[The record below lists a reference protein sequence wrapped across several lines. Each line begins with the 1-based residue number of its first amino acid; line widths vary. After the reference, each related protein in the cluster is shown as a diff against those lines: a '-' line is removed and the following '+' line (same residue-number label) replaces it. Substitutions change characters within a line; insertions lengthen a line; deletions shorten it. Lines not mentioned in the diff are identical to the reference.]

1 MQRITDFTNLYQRQ
15 ITLRFGLKPMF
26 ETQEFI
32 TRAQIV
38 ENDERR
44 AEEYKEVKSILD
56 EYHRGF
62 IDSALNGFA
71 QKFYTHNDEDRDTIE
86 KWKSSLDNLW
96 DCYLN
101 DNTSKRSANLEAYRS
116 ALRELIVDS
125 FKNDPRYSRLDKK
138 ELIKKDVPLFLKDD
152 DVKKKIV
159 SHFNDFTMYFI
170 GYNQNRMNMYSAEAK
185 ASAIGFRLIN
195 QNLMRFMDN
204 LIALKNKILPHLDE
218 SVIIQLNKDFEPA
231 LNTHSILDMF
241 ELDYYHE
248 MLTQRQIAVYNAVIG
263 GRVDEG
269 NKTEIK
275 GLNQYINEFA
285 GEVKLPLLLPLYNQI
300 LSERVAV
307 SFRDEQFKDA
317 KEVTS
322 NIDAAFH
329 SLKSDVLVQT
339 ERILDSLENYDLDGI
354 FISNDADLAIVS
366 QRHYG
371 TFDAVK
377 NALIAEFD
385 QIHPPKPRQTREKR
399 ENDIKKYLKTIDSV
413 SLGKIDSLLQ
423 ERSGKSIVEYFKTKG
438 AINNEDLFLQRENL
452 FSLIDNRYASIQEV
466 LHSASPSDELLRKS
480 IETIKDFL
488 DAIKD
493 LQRFIKPL
501 CGSGNES
508 QKDELFYGEFSVL
521 YTQLDETITPLY
533 NKVRNYLT
541 RKPYNVDKF
550 KLNFESPSLLKG
562 WPKKD
567 EYSCALFR
575 KDDNNYYL
583 AILDSNHR
591 QCLNN
596 LVAPTSL
603 DDSIEMMKYLQG
615 GKMGHNIQNLMVVDG
630 EVKKVNGLK
639 EKTGPFA
646 GQNLRLEQ
654 AKNDYLP
661 DDINRIRKSKSY
673 SISSPSFSRADLNR
687 FISFYMPLAREY
699 YSDYDFKLKE
709 PHEYDSFADF
719 TDHINGQAYQLQL
732 QPYSWERL
740 RTLVSS
746 GQVYL
751 FKLISKD
758 FSPFAKGRPNLH
770 TIYWR
775 MLFDQRNLQDVVYK
789 LNGEAEIF
797 FRRKSIENPVVHSAN
812 VSIQNKSEYNKIN
825 KPHSRFEY
833 DIIKDRRYTIDHYEF
848 HVPIT
853 LNFKAPSKVDLNH
866 SVLNFIKG
874 KGIRHIIGIDRG
886 ERHLLY
892 LSVIDLDGNIVKQMS
907 LNSIASNPN
916 APGFEQDYNSLL
928 ANREGDRLQA
938 RRNWTLLD
946 NIKDLKTGYL
956 SQIVHLIYKMMIEYD
971 AIVVLENLNQGFIRN
986 RGGKVEKSVYQKFE
1000 KMLIDK
1006 LGYVVDKTLAPTEP
1020 CGALRAL
1027 QLSESY
1033 ESFNKTQQ
1041 KKSVRQCGFIF
1052 YVPAWNTSKIDPV
1065 TGFVN
1070 LFDTRWSKKEE
1081 IKAFFSKFEKIE
1093 YNAKQDSF
1101 EFTFDYKK
1109 FGKGDGTRTIWTL
1122 SSMGERIYTYRSK
1135 QQSGQYISEVVMPTA
1150 LIKDIFNK
1158 AGIPVEGNL
1167 KDGISRIDNATW
1179 LKDLLQAFKFIIQ
1192 MRNSKVNS
1200 DVDYLLS
1207 PALDNNGKIF
1217 DSRFNDASMPNNADA
1232 NGAYN
1237 IARKGLMLVHQIM
1250 ESLDLDNLK
1259 YDLSN
1264 KAWLQFAQN
1273 FKWKN

>member
-1 MQRITDFTNLYQRQ
+1 MQKITDFTNLYQRQ

-32 TRAQIV
+32 TRAQII

-56 EYHRGF
+56 DYHRNF
-62 IDSALNGFA
+62 IDSVLNGFA
-71 QKFYTHNDEDRDTIE
+71 QKIYTHDDDDRNTYE
-86 KWKSSLDNLW
+86 QWKSSLDNLW

-101 DNTSKRSANLEAYRS
+101 DDTAKRSTNLEVYRS
-116 ALRELIVDS
+116 VLRKLIADS

-138 ELIKKDVPLFLKDD
+138 ELIKEDVPFFLKDD
-152 DVKKKIV
+152 NDKKKIV

-195 QNLMRFMDN
+195 QNLMRFIDN
-204 LIALKNKILPHLDE
+204 LIILKNKILPNLDS
-218 SVIIQLNKDFEPA
+218 SVITQLNKDFECC
-231 LNTHSILDMF
+231 LNTYSILDMF
-241 ELDYYHE
+241 ELNYYHE
-248 MLTQRQIAVYNAVIG
+248 MLTQHQIAVYNAIIG

-285 GEVKLPLLLPLYNQI
+285 GEAKLPLLLPLYNQI
-300 LSERVAV
+300 LSEKVAV
-307 SFRDEQFKDA
+307 SFSDEQFKDA
-317 KEVTS
+317 NALTS
-322 NIDAAFH
+322 AIDD
-329 SLKSDVLVQT
+329 SYRYLKSDVLCQI
-339 ERILDSLENYDLDGI
+339 ERILDNLDNYTMDGI
-354 FISNDADLAIVS
+354 FISNDAELAMVS

-371 TFDAVK
+371 SFDAVK

-385 QIHPPKPRQTREKR
+385 QIHPPKPRQSQEKR
-399 ENDIKKYLKTIDSV
+399 ENDIKKYLKTIESV
-413 SLGKIDSLLQ
+413 SLSKIDSLLHK
-423 ERSGKSIVEYFKTKG
+423 RSGKSIVDYFKTKG
-438 AINNEDLFLQRENL
+438 AVNNDELFLQRENL
-452 FSLIDNRYASIQEV
+452 FALIDNRFEV
-466 LHSASPSDELLRKS
+466 LKDVLRSASPSDELLRKN
-480 IETIKDFL
+480 IEIIKDFL

-493 LQRFIKPL
+493 LQHFIKPL
-501 CGSGNES
+501 LGTGNEL
-508 QKDELFYGEFSVL
+508 QKDEFFYSEFSVL
-521 YTQLDETITPLY
+521 YSLLDEAITPLY

-550 KLNFESPSLLKG
+550 KLNFDSPSLLRG
-562 WPKKD
+562 WPKSD

-575 KDDNNYYL
+575 KDDNNFYL

-596 LVAPTSL
+596 LVAPISP
-603 DDSIEMMKYLQG
+603 DDRIEMMKYLQG
-615 GKMGHNIQNLMVVDG
+615 GKMGHNIQNLMVIDG
-630 EVKKVNGLK
+630 VVKKVNGLK
-639 EKTGPFA
+639 ERSGSFA

-661 DDINRIRKSKSY
+661 NDINRIRKTKSY
-673 SISSPSFSRADLNR
+673 SISSPSFSREDLNR

-699 YSDYDFKLKE
+699 YSDYAFQLKA
-709 PHEYDSFADF
+709 PNEYASFADF

-740 RTLVSS
+740 RSLVAS

-775 MLFDQRNLQDVVYK
+775 MLFDEKNLQDVVYK

-797 FRRKSIENPVVHSAN
+797 FRRKSIANPIIHCAN
-812 VSIQNKSEYNKIN
+812 TDIDNKSEYNKVN
-825 KPHSRFEY
+825 KPQSRFDY
-833 DIIKDRRYTIDHYEF
+833 DIIKDRRYTLDHYEF

-853 LNFKAPSKVDLNH
+853 LNFKAPKKAELNTD
-866 SVLNFIKG
+866 VLRFIKD

-907 LNSIASNPN
+907 LNSIASNPKS
-916 APGFEQDYNSLL
+916 PGFEQDFNLL
-928 ANREGDRLQA
+928 LSNRQGDRLQA
-938 RRNWTLLD
+938 RRNWTLMD

-1006 LGYVVDKTLAPTEP
+1006 LGFIVDKTAAPTDP

-1027 QLSESY
+1027 QLSEPY
-1033 ESFNKTQQ
+1033 EAFNKTQQ
-1041 KKSVRQCGFIF
+1041 KKTIRQCGFIF

-1070 LFDTRWSKKEE
+1070 FFDTRLSTKEE
-1081 IKAFFSKFEKIE
+1081 IKAFFSKFDKIE
-1093 YNAKQDSF
+1093 YNAVNDAF
-1101 EFTFDYKK
+1101 EFTFNYSK
-1109 FGKGDGTRTIWTL
+1109 FTGKAEGTRTVWTIT
-1122 SSMGERIYTYRSK
+1122 SQGERIRTYRSK
-1135 QQSGQYISEVVMPTA
+1135 QSGQFTSELVMPTA
-1150 LIKDIFNK
+1150 KIKDIFCQ
-1158 AGIPVEGNL
+1158 AGINIKGNL
-1167 KDGISRIDNATW
+1167 KDGISRIDKAS
-1179 LKDLLQAFKFIIQ
+1179 LLEDLLQAFKFIIQ

-1200 DVDYLLS
+1200 EIDYLLS
-1207 PALDNNGKIF
+1207 PALDSKNEIF
-1217 DSRFNDASMPNNADA
+1217 DSRLNDASLPNNADA
-1232 NGAYN
+1232 NGAFN
-1237 IARKGLMLVHQIM
+1237 IARKGLMIVKQIM
-1250 ESLDLDNLK
+1250 QSPDLDSIKL
-1259 YDLSN
+1259 DLSN

-1273 FKWKN
+1273 FR